1 MEVTTTIRVTRRTR
15 DALREVTEA
24 SGRSMQEVLEE
35 ALELYRRKQLL
46 EATNAAY
53 AALRADPDAWDEL
66 EAERE
71 AWDATLADGL
81 EGV

>member
-1 MEVTTTIRVTRRTR
+1 
-15 DALREVTEA
+15 
-24 SGRSMQEVLEE
+24 MQEVLEE

-53 AALRADPDAWDEL
+53 AALRAEPDTWDEL
-66 EAERE
+66 EAERK